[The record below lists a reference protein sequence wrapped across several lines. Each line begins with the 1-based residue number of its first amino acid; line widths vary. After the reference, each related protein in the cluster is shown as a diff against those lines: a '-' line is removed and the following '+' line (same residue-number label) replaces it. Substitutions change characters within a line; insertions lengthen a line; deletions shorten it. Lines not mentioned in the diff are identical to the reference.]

1 MNLDTNTQ
9 NLTKFRREVS
19 SISAASRPID
29 HYLIDTEN
37 MGRDWVELLDKHEN
51 AIYHIFYT
59 EKSPAIPIEC
69 IERMMEKQESIKFI
83 KCYTGANALD
93 FQLVTQLGYMLAT
106 MPEDHY
112 HIVSRDTG
120 YDAVVKFW
128 GERGIA
134 VERVSQL
141 QSTPVEMSDDNL
153 EVEQL
158 CRDALREIASDAE
171 IGIAVRFI
179 LETVEEELSQ
189 YKVVVH
195 TKLVKQF
202 SQIQG
207 SAIYNAC
214 KNIIE
219 RVYLNRLLQRKAS

>member
-1 MNLDTNTQ
+1 MEKLQIMKLDMNTPDLI
-9 NLTKFRREVS
+9 KH
-19 SISAASRPID
+19 SIDR
-29 HYLIDTEN
+29 YLIDTEN
-37 MGRDWVELLDKHEN
+37 LGRDWVELLDKREN
-51 AIYHIFYT
+51 AVYHIFYT

-69 IERMMEKQESIKFI
+69 IEQMMAKRDSIRFI

-93 FQLVTQLGYMLAT
+93 FQLVTQMGYMLAVA
-106 MPEDHY
+106 PEDHY
-112 HIVSRDTG
+112 HIVSKDTG

-128 GERGIA
+128 VERGSA
-134 VERVSQL
+134 VERISQL

-158 CRDALREIASDAE
+158 CRDALRGIASDAE
-171 IGIAVRFI
+171 IGIAARFV